1 MHGCLSHRGSDAEY
15 EGHYSK
21 QVLDCVSQLAPP
33 VRLATMTFLTARN
46 SLRTRTAES
55 IAQFAGGAFFRFH
68 DAKDLKAGLIA
79 LSNDAP
85 NYYVLSFRPT
95 SPTPGLHALH
105 VVTKDHP
112 RFVMKSRRDYWIDDT
127 AR

>member
-1 MHGCLSHRGSDAEY
+1 M
-15 EGHYSK
+15 
-21 QVLDCVSQLAPP
+21 LDCISQLAPP
-33 VRLATMTFLTARN
+33 LRLATMTFLTARN
-46 SLRTRTAES
+46 ALRTETAES
-55 IAQFAGGAFFRFH
+55 IAQLSGGEFFRFH

-79 LSNDAP
+79 VSNDVP

-112 RFVMKSRRDYWIDDT
+112 QFVMRSRREYWIDDNT
-127 AR
+127 ER